1 MSVISS
7 AKGAGRPK
15 PGPKGRVLEPY
26 AKEVILMHRE
36 GRSMQ
41 DIVHWLSESPRSV
54 TITRQA
60 VHAWLK
66 ARIKKLV
73 KLSADY
79 ANTGVVGPFRDSG
92 AVRIARPL
100 EKASG
105 LDPPLFR
112 EPLRP
117 SASLRSATEQLS
129 TQFDDGDFRVDEF
142 EFKRSKNPLKNGT

>member
-1 MSVISS
+1 MPDINAANS
-7 AKGAGRPK
+7 AERPK

-26 AKEVILMHRE
+26 AKDVMLMHRE

-41 DIVHWLSESPRSV
+41 DIVNWLSEPSRSV

-79 ANTGVVGPFRDSG
+79 ANTGVAGPFHDSG
-92 AVRIARPL
+92 SVRALRPL

-105 LDPPLFR
+105 LDPPLP

-117 SASLRSATEQLS
+117 PAALRSATEQLA
-129 TQFDDGDFRVDEF
+129 TQFDDSDFRVDEF
-142 EFKRSKNPLKNGT
+142 EFKRSKNPLKYRT